1 MGSVMNQSEL
11 DAALL
16 QLKEDLKNRIN
27 SHGMLQSIINKHI
40 KMINSCIDQNVTI
53 SIIHNYIFPDKD
65 ITILHF
71 KNLIYRARKKN
82 TRNNINNSRR
92 ASTENSYNS
101 LSFLSKDSKPI
112 HNNSSDEEAANQRL
126 KLLMQQKNKA

>member
-1 MGSVMNQSEL
+1 MGSIMNQSEL

-16 QLKEDLKNRIN
+16 QLKDDLKNRIN
-27 SHGMLQSIINKHI
+27 SRGMLQSIINKHI

-53 SIIHNYIFPDKD
+53 SIIHSCVFPDND
-65 ITILHF
+65 ITIIHF

-82 TRNNINNSRR
+82 SKNNINNSKGEGI
-92 ASTENSYNS
+92 ENNYNS
-101 LSFLSKDSKPI
+101 LSFLSNDSKPI

-126 KLLMQQKNKA
+126 QLLMQQKNKA